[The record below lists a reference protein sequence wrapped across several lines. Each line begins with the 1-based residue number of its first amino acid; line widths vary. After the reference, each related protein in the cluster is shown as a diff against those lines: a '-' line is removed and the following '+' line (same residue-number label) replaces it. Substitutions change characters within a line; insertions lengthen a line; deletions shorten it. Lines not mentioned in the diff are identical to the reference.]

1 MHSID
6 LSPLYQILNTVV
18 LTVLGGLAAF
28 LAGWASWAFHR
39 YAAPYVGA
47 QLESKASGDLNIAL
61 ANGVAIAMQKL
72 EDIEKQHADVTV
84 KSGIA
89 AFAAQYALDHA
100 PDAVAR
106 FNLDPNQLALKALA
120 YLPPPPLSDIGTTG
134 GRVSTVPVTVHALGR
149 I

>member
-6 LSPLYQILNTVV
+6 LSPLYQILNTAV
-18 LTVLGGLAAF
+18 LTLLGGLATFAV
-28 LAGWASWAFHR
+28 GWASWAFHR

-47 QLESKASGDLNIAL
+47 QLESKASSDLNTAL

-72 EDIEKQHADVTV
+72 EQIEKQHADISV

-100 PDAVAR
+100 PEAVAR
-106 FNLDPNQLALKALA
+106 FNLDPEELALKALA
-120 YLPPPPLSDIGTTG
+120 WLPPPPLSDIGISG
-134 GRVSTVPVTVHALGR
+134 ARVRTMPVTAHSLGVV
-149 I
+149 

>member
-6 LSPLYQILNTVV
+6 LSPLYQILNTAV
-18 LTVLGGLAAF
+18 LTLLGGLATF

-39 YAAPYVGA
+39 YAAPYIGA
-47 QLESKASGDLNIAL
+47 QLESKASTDLNTAL

-72 EDIEKQHADVTV
+72 DEIEKQHADVAV

-100 PDAVAR
+100 PEAVAR
-106 FNLDPNQLALKALA
+106 FNLDPSQLALKALA
-120 YLPPPPLSDIGTTG
+120 YLPPPPLSDLGTTG
-134 GRVSTVPVTVHALGR
+134 ARLNPVPVIMQSLGAV
-149 I
+149 

>member
-6 LSPLYQILNTVV
+6 LSPLYQILNTAV
-18 LTVLGGLAAF
+18 LTLLGGLATF
-28 LAGWASWAFHR
+28 VAGWASWAFHR

-47 QLESKASGDLNIAL
+47 QLESKASSDLNTAL

-72 EDIEKQHADVTV
+72 EEIEKQHADVAV

-100 PDAVAR
+100 PEAVTR
-106 FNLDPNQLALKALA
+106 FNLGPEELALKALA
-120 YLPPPPLSDIGTTG
+120 WLPPPPLSGIGTTG
-134 GRVSTVPVTVHALGR
+134 ARLTTVPVTVRFGG
-149 I
+149 